1 MKCRRLFINLFC
13 VVLIVFLLHPVVAQT
28 CEQKTSYY
36 EKLDV
41 PDIRPIIAEM
51 KNYISDNTSS
61 LSYDCKRRLYYLL
74 ATCYEITGAIDSAG
88 LHFKMATAAAK
99 RCNSDTALAETF
111 IHASGFYLRR
121 SNLEKTKSLLDT
133 SYQAVSRH
141 LATFKKNYDVEG
153 APSVYVNLEDP
164 IITANK
170 NANDFKKEFGPT
182 QLYLLRSYYQSKGN
196 YLLYDNQPEEAKKNL
211 LLSYQFAKANT
222 LDSTEGNILNN
233 LGLLLSNEGLYLR
246 AVDFLNE
253 SLFIS
258 DKQRDQAAMV
268 NTLINLSF
276 CYRKIK
282 KNKEAEGYAARAR
295 TISQQNGYAS
305 FFCRSSSFLAR
316 ALSSQNNVKEAEK
329 VMRESMDTALKYQL
343 TNELAYNYR
352 ALAEIMVQHDYKLPE
367 VLDLA
372 QKSRNLI
379 LQLGDSSFLNATD
392 ITLGNYYL
400 KRGNYT
406 TALKYTEQSIR
417 YSYQFNDFADL
428 DVANK
433 QMADIYT
440 AMNNYQM
447 ANKYLLRY
455 DQIKDSLTNTE
466 MKLSMQD
473 LERKYDNQSKKLQI
487 SRLEQD
493 QKEKEFLLKQNQS
506 RIRLFIIIA
515 GSTLIASL
523 SFFYLNRKLSRQKKE
538 LEKSNQKLEEVTA
551 LQNRLF
557 RIIGHDLKSMI
568 LPFSRAGKIMQNYLS
583 KNESVHASLYAGK
596 LEENAVRLSGTVN
609 NLLFWSVQQLD
620 GFKLKKEMVPVRQQV
635 QQVLEPF
642 DELIRLKNIDIINL
656 IKNEETLLTDKEAL
670 QIMLRNLV
678 SNAIK
683 FTERGAIT
691 IYSNSAPSFYTLCVR
706 DEGMGIEPEKVEKL
720 FKESLQETRSGTQ
733 GEKGSGIGFSIIKK
747 LASLNNAT
755 LAIDSVPSKGTT
767 VRITFTQQ
775 PADQ

>member
-1 MKCRRLFINLFC
+1 MTCTRLLIPFFCSILLLF
-13 VVLIVFLLHPVVAQT
+13 VLHPVFAQT
-28 CEQKTSYY
+28 CEEKTAYY

-41 PDIRPIIAEM
+41 PDIRPIISEI
-51 KNYISDNTSS
+51 KNYISKNTPA
-61 LSYDCKRRLYYLL
+61 LSFDCKRRLYYLV

-88 LHFKMATAAAK
+88 LHFEMATTAAK
-99 RCNSDTALAETF
+99 LCNSDTALAETF
-111 IHASGFYLRR
+111 IHASGFYVRR
-121 SNLEKTKSLLDT
+121 NNLAKAKLFLDE
-133 SYQAVSRH
+133 SYRALTRH

-170 NANDFKKEFGPT
+170 NATDFSKQFGAP

-196 YLLYDNQPEEAKKNL
+196 YLLYSNQPEEAKKNL
-211 LLSYQFAKANT
+211 LLSYQFAKANP

-246 AVDFLNE
+246 AVEFLNE
-253 SLFIS
+253 SLLIS
-258 DKQRDQAAMV
+258 EKQSDQASMV

-282 KNKEAEGYAARAR
+282 KNKEAEIYAARAR
-295 TISQQNGYAS
+295 TISQKNGYAS

-316 ALSSQNNVKEAEK
+316 ALSLQNNVTAAEK
-329 VMRESMDTALKYQL
+329 VMRESIDTASKYQL
-343 TNELAYNYR
+343 TNEMAYNYR
-352 ALAEIMVQHDYKLPE
+352 ALAEIMVQHNYKLPE
-367 VLDLA
+367 VLNLA
-372 QKSRNLI
+372 QKSRDLI

-392 ITLGNYYL
+392 ITLGNYYY
-400 KRGNYT
+400 KNGNYAN
-406 TALKYTEQSIR
+406 ALKYTEQSIR

-440 AMNNYQM
+440 ALNNFQM

-455 DQIKDSLTNTE
+455 DQIKDSLSNTE

-493 QKEKEFLLKQNQS
+493 RKEKEFMLNQNRN
-506 RIRLFIIIA
+506 RIRLIIIIA
-515 GSTLIASL
+515 GITLMASL
-523 SFFYLNRKLSRQKKE
+523 SFLYLNRKLSRQKKE
-538 LEKSNQKLEEVTA
+538 VERSNQKLEEVTA

-583 KNESVHASLYAGK
+583 KNEGAHASLYASK

-620 GFKLKKEMVPVRQQV
+620 GFKVKKEILPVREQV

-642 DELIRLKNIDIINL
+642 EELTRLKNIDVINL
-656 IKNEETLLTDKEAL
+656 IKKEETLLTDNEAL
-670 QIMLRNLV
+670 QIMLRNII

-691 IYSNSAPSFYTLCVR
+691 IYSDSTSISYTIYVR
-706 DEGMGIEPEKVEKL
+706 DEGMGIAPESVEKL

-755 LAIDSVPSKGTT
+755 LKIDSVPSKGTT
-767 VRITFTQQ
+767 VGITFIQQ

>member
-1 MKCRRLFINLFC
+1 MKCSRLFINFFC
-13 VVLIVFLLHPVVAQT
+13 TVSIVFLLHPVVAQT

-41 PDIRPIIAEM
+41 PDVRPVIGEM
-51 KNYISDNTSS
+51 KNYIAENTTA
-61 LSYDCKRRLYYLL
+61 LSPDCKRRLHYLL

-88 LHFKMATAAAK
+88 LHFEMATTAAK

-121 SNLEKTKSLLDT
+121 SNLKAAKLLLDT
-133 SYQAVSRH
+133 SYRALTGH

-170 NANDFKKEFGPT
+170 NANDFKKEFGST

-196 YLLYDNQPEEAKKNL
+196 YLLYDNQPSEAKKNL
-211 LLSYQFAKANT
+211 LLSYQFARANP

-246 AVDFLNE
+246 AVEFLNE

-258 DKQRDQAAMV
+258 EKQKDPAAMV
-268 NTLINLSF
+268 NTLLNLSF

-282 KNKEAEGYAARAR
+282 KINEAAVYAGRAR
-295 TISQQNGYAS
+295 TIAQKNGYAS

-316 ALSSQNNVKEAEK
+316 ALSLQNNVKEAEK
-329 VMRESMDTALKYQL
+329 IMRESIDTATTYRL
-343 TNELAYNYR
+343 TGELAYNYR
-352 ALAEIMVQHDYKLPE
+352 SLAEIMVQHNYKLPE
-367 VLDLA
+367 ALDLA

-392 ITLGNYYL
+392 ITLGNYYF
-400 KRGNYT
+400 KSGNYPA
-406 TALKYTEQSIR
+406 ALNYTEQSIR

-455 DQIKDSLTNTE
+455 EQIKDSLSSTE
-466 MKLSMQD
+466 IKLSMQD
-473 LERKYDNQSKKLQI
+473 LERKYDNQSKQLQI
-487 SRLEQD
+487 SRLEQE
-493 QKEKEFLLKQNQS
+493 QKEKEFTIKQN
-506 RIRLFIIIA
+506 RNRVRLVVIVA
-515 GSTLIASL
+515 GITLIAAL

-538 LEKSNQKLEEVTA
+538 VERSNQKLEEVTE

-583 KNESVHASLYAGK
+583 KNENAHASLYAGK
-596 LEENAVRLSGTVN
+596 LEENAVRLSETVN

-620 GFKLKKEMVPVRQQV
+620 GFKLKKEIVSVREQV

-642 DELIRLKNIDIINL
+642 DELIRLKNIDIIHL
-656 IKNEETLLTDKEAL
+656 IRKEETLLTDKEAL
-670 QIMLRNLV
+670 QIMLRNII
-678 SNAIK
+678 SNAVK
-683 FTERGAIT
+683 FTEKGAIT
-691 IYSNSAPSFYTLCVR
+691 IYSNSDLSSYTLFVR
-706 DEGMGIEPEKVEKL
+706 DEGMGIEAEKVEKL
-720 FKESLQETRSGTQ
+720 FKDSLQETRSGTQ

-747 LASLNNAT
+747 LASLNNAS
-755 LAIDSVPSKGTT
+755 LAIDSIPSKGTT
-767 VRITFTQQ
+767 VSIRFTQQ
-775 PADQ
+775 PTN

>member
-1 MKCRRLFINLFC
+1 MKCRRLFINFFC
-13 VVLIVFLLHPVVAQT
+13 IVLIVFLLHPVVAQT

-41 PDIRPIIAEM
+41 PDIRPIISEM
-51 KNYISDNTSS
+51 KNYLSQSAAI
-61 LSYDCKRRLYYLL
+61 LSYDCKRRLHYLVG
-74 ATCYEITGAIDSAG
+74 TCYEITGAIDSAG
-88 LHFKMATAAAK
+88 LHFEMATAAAK
-99 RCNSDTALAETF
+99 FCNSDTALAETY

-121 SNLEKTKSLLDT
+121 SNLEKAKSLLDT
-133 SYQAVSRH
+133 SYKALTRH
-141 LATFKKNYDVEG
+141 LATFKKKYDVEG

-164 IITANK
+164 ITTANK

-182 QLYLLRSYYQSKGN
+182 QLYLLRSYYQNKGN
-196 YLLYDNQPEEAKKNL
+196 YLMYSNQPDAAKKNML
-211 LLSYQFAKANT
+211 LGYQFAKANP

-233 LGLLLSNEGLYLR
+233 LGLLLSNDGLYLR
-246 AVDFLNE
+246 AVEFLNE

-258 DKQRDQAAMV
+258 EKQKDQAAMV
-268 NTLINLSF
+268 NTLLNLSF

-282 KNKEAEGYAARAR
+282 KINEAEVYAARAR
-295 TISQQNGYAS
+295 AISQKNGYAS

-316 ALSSQNNVKEAEK
+316 AFSSQNKVKEAEK
-329 VMRESMDTALKYQL
+329 VMRESIDTALKYQL
-343 TNELAYNYR
+343 TDELAYNYR
-352 ALAEIMVQHDYKLPE
+352 SLAEIMIQHNYKLPE
-367 VLDLA
+367 GLDLA

-392 ITLGNYYL
+392 ITLGNYYY
-400 KRGNYT
+400 KIGNYPI
-406 TALKYTEQSIR
+406 ALKYTEHSIR

-447 ANKYLLRY
+447 ANKYLLQY
-455 DQIKDSLTNTE
+455 DQIKDSLSNTE

-493 QKEKEFLLKQNQS
+493 QKEKEFTLKQNRN
-506 RIRLFIIIA
+506 RIRLFVIIA
-515 GSTLIASL
+515 GITLMASL
-523 SFFYLNRKLSRQKKE
+523 SFLYLNRKLSRQKKE
-538 LEKSNQKLEEVTA
+538 VEKSNQKLEEVTA

-583 KNESVHASLYAGK
+583 KNESANAALYAGK

-620 GFKLKKEMVPVRQQV
+620 GFKLKKEMIPVREQV

-642 DELIRLKNIDIINL
+642 DELTRLKNIDIINL
-656 IKNEETLLTDKEAL
+656 VKKEETLLTDKEAL
-670 QIMLRNLV
+670 QIMLRNIV
-678 SNAIK
+678 SNAVK

-691 IYSNSAPSFYTLCVR
+691 IYSDSTPSSYTLFVR
-706 DEGMGIEPEKVEKL
+706 DEGIGIQPEKVEKL

-767 VRITFTQQ
+767 VSISFTQQ
-775 PADQ
+775 TTD